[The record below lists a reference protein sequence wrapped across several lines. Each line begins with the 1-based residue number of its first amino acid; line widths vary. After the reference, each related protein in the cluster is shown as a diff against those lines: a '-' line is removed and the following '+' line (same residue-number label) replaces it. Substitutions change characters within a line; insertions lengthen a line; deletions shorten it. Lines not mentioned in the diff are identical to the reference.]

1 MLSCAVS
8 HGILLVIAPARVS
21 ASAVFISFV
30 NTFSLSLASCVQHS
44 IEVICLEVTDDFYC

>member
-44 IEVICLEVTDDFYC
+44 IEVICLEVTGDFYC